1 MNGSLYF
8 TKVDESHAGSYTCT
22 PFNDLGTDGPSP
34 VINVIVLRPPIFT
47 VTPKAIYIQK
57 LGETV
62 QLPCQ
67 AIDRDGTNHPTID
80 WKRVGALHYTSIL
93 CTTIAIL
100 SHTIHYTQCTM
111 HSWQRLTDYN
121 APLVQCKSI
130 CSWTTVYSE
139 MKCSERLHKLTQI
152 PNQTN
157 PIRSGPIRSVAGLT
171 WQFIVHCWQKVP
183 ITTPIIPASPL
194 CNFFQLSTATRLQDK
209 HFSM

>member
-100 SHTIHYTQCTM
+100 SHTIHNTQCIVDNDLQTTM
-111 HSWQRLTDYN
+111 HLLYN
-121 APLVQCKSI
+121 ANRSAAERQFTLKWNVQSDCINSHKS
-130 CSWTTVYSE
+130 
-139 MKCSERLHKLTQI
+139 QI
-152 PNQTN
+152 K
-157 PIRSGPIRSVAGLT
+157 PIRSDPVRSDPL
-171 WQFIVHCWQKVP
+171 
-183 ITTPIIPASPL
+183 PASL
-194 CNFFQLSTATRLQDK
+194 ENSLYIADK
-209 HFSM
+209 RHQ